1 MAALQRVASSLSL
14 SASSYGS
21 CKGAGAD
28 VMFSDQFPA
37 GLRVLVVD
45 DDITCLRLLEKM
57 LCRCLYNVTTC
68 SQATA
73 ALKLLRERKGCFDVV
88 LSDVHMPDMDGFK
101 LLELVGLEMDLPV
114 IMMSADG
121 RTSAVMRGISHGAC
135 DYLIKPIREEELK
148 NIWQHVIRKKWNEN
162 KEQEHSGSFEDND
175 WYKRGSD
182 DTENASSVN
191 EGAEGVLKG
200 QKKRNIA
207 KEEDD
212 NELEI
217 DDPSA
222 SKKPRV
228 VWSVELHQQFV
239 SAVNQLGIDK
249 AVPKRILELMNVPG
263 LTRENV
269 ASHLQKFR
277 LYLKRLSGVAQQGGI
292 SNTFCAPLD
301 SNVKVNPLGR
311 FDIQA
316 LAASS
321 QIPPQTLAAL
331 HAELFGRPTG
341 SLVTTVD
348 QPALLQASMQGPKC
362 IPVEHAVAF
371 GQPLVK
377 CQSNISKHFPRNVI
391 SVEDVASGFGAW
403 SSNSVGTV
411 GSSSNLGGM
420 NSQNSNMLMD
430 ILQQQPPQ
438 QSSLSEPSRSINVQ
452 PSCLVVPSQ
461 SPATFQ
467 AGNSPASVDQNCSYN
482 RSAMIDYNLLSAQSN
497 NSSLN
502 IGQILNGDLKTTGV
516 SGYSGSVSISPLSP
530 CSVDPDNTSQQ
541 GRSSTM
547 AIRAVRQLPGLG
559 PNISNFQGSYSAKS
573 SEVLDQRP
581 LRNLGFVAK
590 CTSIPSRLAV
600 DEFESSMSSLDHEKS
615 YMEISGNKVKQE
627 PNIEFMDNARV
638 GIPILQQLPP
648 APSDRLAILSNP
660 NSLQRIVEPPQYLW
674 LLQISHFVKFHWLAG
689 DEAVDARTRGAAGL
703 HRIFRNSGGAW
714 APPTSPAAL
723 GLTPS
728 GSEAPFLPRYSSA
741 DGRRWSC
748 WWSEKW
754 KMKLMLVVEAVTG
767 GAVLAAEVLR
777 KQKET
782 REGRGLCC
790 FLSTGTL
797 FHILFALF
805 SLRGK
810 YYYTKALKFE
820 PVLSWS
826 QFEAEAD
833 SLSLMDKT
841 QQEVALTQ
849 LRKSV
854 QKLGSSTD
862 KYGDPTLMRFLIS
875 RSMDPAKAA
884 KLFVEWQKWR
894 ASFVPDGSIPDS
906 EVEDE
911 LGPRKAFHQSPV
923 VLQEIFSDLK
933 ISFKFVVHLLDK
945 TIASSFKGR
954 EIGNEKLIAILD
966 LQHMSYKNIDARGMI
981 TAFQLLQVI
990 SEYRLLQKLL
1000 FRKAQSGG
1008 SYYPER
1014 LAKCFILSMPW
1025 FYVSCWRMISRFLE
1039 KGTLEKIVIVNNDE
1053 ERKCFVKEIGEEVLP
1068 EELGGRAT
1076 LVALQDR
1083 NYTIEELTEDSFD
1096 GVDIAL
1102 FSAGGSISKHFGPV
1116 AMEKGSVVVDNSSA
1130 FRMEE
1135 GIPLVIPE
1143 VNPEAMEGIKVGTGK
1158 GALIANP
1165 NCSTIICLMAT
1176 PLHKHAK
1183 VIRMVVSTY
1192 QAASGAGAAAM
1203 EELELQTR
1211 EYAFNLFSHNAPIL
1225 SNGYNEEELKLVK
1238 ETRKIWNDM
1247 NVKVTATCIRVPVMR
1262 AHAESVNLQFEK
1274 PIDEYTAK
1282 DILKSAP
1289 GVVVIDDR
1297 ASNHFPTPL
1306 EVSNKDDVAV
1316 GRIRRDV
1323 SQDGYKGL
1331 DIFVCGDQIRKG
1343 AALNAI
1349 QIAEMLL

>member
-1 MAALQRVASSLSL
+1 MAALQRVASSFST

-28 VMFSDQFPA
+28 LMFSDQFPA

-45 DDITCLRLLEKM
+45 DDVTCLRLLEKM

-121 RTSAVMRGISHGAC
+121 RTSAVMRGIKHGAC

-175 WYKRGSD
+175 WYKRGND

-292 SNTFCAPLD
+292 SNTFCGPLD

-341 SLVTTVD
+341 SLVATVD
-348 QPALLQASMQGPKC
+348 QPALLQASMQGLKC
-362 IPVEHAVAF
+362 IPAEHAVAF

-377 CQSNISKHFPRNVI
+377 CQSNISKHFPRNVM
-391 SVEDVASGFGAW
+391 SVEDIASGFGAW

-461 SPATFQ
+461 PPATFQ
-467 AGNSPASVDQNCSYN
+467 VGNSPASVDQNCSYN

-502 IGQILNGDLKTTGV
+502 VGQILNADLKTTGV

-541 GRSSTM
+541 GQSSTM

-600 DEFESSMSSLDHEKS
+600 DEFESTMSSLDHEKS

-627 PNIEFMDNARV
+627 PNIEFTDNARV
-638 GIPILQQLPP
+638 GIPISQQVPP
-648 APSDRLAILSNP
+648 APSDL
-660 NSLQRIVEPPQYLW
+660 
-674 LLQISHFVKFHWLAG
+674 
-689 DEAVDARTRGAAGL
+689 
-703 HRIFRNSGGAW
+703 
-714 APPTSPAAL
+714 TSV
-723 GLTPS
+723 
-728 GSEAPFLPRYSSA
+728 F
-741 DGRRWSC
+741 
-748 WWSEKW
+748 
-754 KMKLMLVVEAVTG
+754 
-767 GAVLAAEVLR
+767 
-777 KQKET
+777 
-782 REGRGLCC
+782 
-790 FLSTGTL
+790 
-797 FHILFALF
+797 
-805 SLRGK
+805 
-810 YYYTKALKFE
+810 
-820 PVLSWS
+820 
-826 QFEAEAD
+826 
-833 SLSLMDKT
+833 
-841 QQEVALTQ
+841 
-849 LRKSV
+849 
-854 QKLGSSTD
+854 
-862 KYGDPTLMRFLIS
+862 
-875 RSMDPAKAA
+875 
-884 KLFVEWQKWR
+884 
-894 ASFVPDGSIPDS
+894 
-906 EVEDE
+906 
-911 LGPRKAFHQSPV
+911 
-923 VLQEIFSDLK
+923 
-933 ISFKFVVHLLDK
+933 
-945 TIASSFKGR
+945 
-954 EIGNEKLIAILD
+954 
-966 LQHMSYKNIDARGMI
+966 
-981 TAFQLLQVI
+981 
-990 SEYRLLQKLL
+990 
-1000 FRKAQSGG
+1000 
-1008 SYYPER
+1008 
-1014 LAKCFILSMPW
+1014 
-1025 FYVSCWRMISRFLE
+1025 
-1039 KGTLEKIVIVNNDE
+1039 
-1053 ERKCFVKEIGEEVLP
+1053 
-1068 EELGGRAT
+1068 
-1076 LVALQDR
+1076 
-1083 NYTIEELTEDSFD
+1083 TE
-1096 GVDIAL
+1096 
-1102 FSAGGSISKHFGPV
+1102 
-1116 AMEKGSVVVDNSSA
+1116 
-1130 FRMEE
+1130 
-1135 GIPLVIPE
+1135 
-1143 VNPEAMEGIKVGTGK
+1143 
-1158 GALIANP
+1158 
-1165 NCSTIICLMAT
+1165 
-1176 PLHKHAK
+1176 
-1183 VIRMVVSTY
+1183 
-1192 QAASGAGAAAM
+1192 
-1203 EELELQTR
+1203 
-1211 EYAFNLFSHNAPIL
+1211 
-1225 SNGYNEEELKLVK
+1225 
-1238 ETRKIWNDM
+1238 
-1247 NVKVTATCIRVPVMR
+1247 
-1262 AHAESVNLQFEK
+1262 
-1274 PIDEYTAK
+1274 
-1282 DILKSAP
+1282 
-1289 GVVVIDDR
+1289 
-1297 ASNHFPTPL
+1297 
-1306 EVSNKDDVAV
+1306 
-1316 GRIRRDV
+1316 
-1323 SQDGYKGL
+1323 
-1331 DIFVCGDQIRKG
+1331 
-1343 AALNAI
+1343 
-1349 QIAEMLL
+1349 